1 MLTFNEKTA
10 IYDCIKKQFPDPG
23 LYRVSRITEC
33 LAENGWS
40 PERLGY
46 AGFRELAEEL
56 KEMFTFQDDNNDV
69 FIKTERWQGAER
81 RVGYEGLT
89 SAEGDVFGT
98 EDIELDDENL
108 EMSTGALFALT
119 KYLNNGLTV
128 EEMRQ
133 QIYSCFNS
141 ARENHTLTFLAD
153 KYIFPVGCGEDGRL
167 YNGYIRK
174 NFNFHGK
181 TYYFSFE
188 QTNIYRES
196 PLETRQRELSITDED
211 KVRIYNVLIRT
222 FPAEKPLHMATVS
235 KVLADNGIDK
245 LKLGFYKMKDLLGL
259 LDYLEL
265 QDVVLGGVPQVMVVI
280 HPKEGYGEPLPLRA
294 SNESYA
300 GDIGYVGDE
309 NHRFDIPSERL
320 EEFCNL
326 PPKPLDIIRKFL
338 EDKGRILDIYGIRYE
353 LSADFEKAR
362 ADGTIRCCEQKII
375 FPCHYL
381 REDGTPVEITLKP
394 SAYEGRPWFLYY
406 VDTFSHD
413 HGLRGGSL
421 GRQLE
426 NFAFLGSW
434 SNFLTDLAEKAIDE
448 DWDFQNSS
456 RKNYQILI
464 QYIKYT
470 FCRLKNE
477 GKVCISMDHQ
487 FAAFNT
493 GLVDK
498 HYDDIYACF
507 IPNDP
512 NSGTPWKFTG
522 FCTAAS
528 RGLGKMLVNY
538 FNPLPQP
545 PRYFN
550 NSSDLFYDLD
560 KQLHPDFDH
569 IIIDNIKRLP
579 LKFLSDQFTDNPAA
593 RELCEKINAS
603 SDRFERND
611 LYKELKQLI
620 SDNSSLF
627 IRIQNRIKD
636 AIELT
641 RKRVRWNYKTA
652 IPSYYP
658 KRNSMSLM
666 LPLCLTEDEK
676 PDVAL
681 VVELMQ
687 SGNYQGQT
695 ILTIPQAY
703 VDARLV
709 CRLSSDWLNPS
720 QITAGADENEEPD
733 TVEGTE
739 EEPY

>member
-10 IYDCIKKQFPDPG
+10 IYDCVKKQFPDTG
-23 LYRVSRITEC
+23 LYRISKITEC
-33 LAENGWS
+33 LAENGWA

-46 AGFRELAEEL
+46 ASFRELALEL
-56 KEMFTFQDDNNDV
+56 KEMFTFQDDNNNV
-69 FIKTERWQGAER
+69 FIKTERWLDAEQRGA
-81 RVGYEGLT
+81 G
-89 SAEGDVFGT
+89 SAPAGGDDFGSGAL
-98 EDIELDDENL
+98 ELNDENM
-108 EMSTGALFALT
+108 EVSVGSLFALT
-119 KYLNNGLTV
+119 KILNNGLSV

-133 QIYSCFNS
+133 RIYDCFNS
-141 ARENHTLTFLAD
+141 AKENGKLTFLAD
-153 KYIFPVGCGEDGRL
+153 KYIFPIGVCDDGRL
-167 YNGYIRK
+167 VNGFVRR
-174 NFNFHGK
+174 NFNVRGK
-181 TYYFSFE
+181 IYYFSFE
-188 QTNIYRES
+188 QTHIYCGDDIEVKRREVTL
-196 PLETRQRELSITDED
+196 PDEVKD
-211 KVRIYNVLIRT
+211 RIYDLLT
-222 FPAEKPLHMATVS
+222 SMFPVERSLHMATIS
-235 KVLADNGIDK
+235 KALAESGIDK
-245 LKLGFYKMKDLLGL
+245 AALGFIKMKELLER
-259 LDYLEL
+259 LDFLEL
-265 QDVVLGGVPQVMVVI
+265 NDVVLGGVPQVMVVI
-280 HPKEGYGEPLPLRA
+280 HPREGYVAPH
-294 SNESYA
+294 SVKSYA
-300 GDIGYVGDE
+300 AGTGDIPE
-309 NHRFDIPSERL
+309 LRL

-326 PPKPLDIIRKFL
+326 PPKPLDIIRRFL
-338 EDKGRILDIYGIRYE
+338 EENGRIQDIYGIRHD
-353 LSADFEKAR
+353 LSEDFEKAR
-362 ADGTIRCCEQKII
+362 AEKSIRCFEQKIV
-375 FPCHYL
+375 FPCRYL

-394 SAYEGRPWFLYY
+394 SASEGRPWFVYY
-406 VDTFSHD
+406 VDTLSHE
-413 HGLRGGSL
+413 HGLRGGGL

-434 SNFLTDLAEKAIDE
+434 PNFLADLADKAIDE
-448 DWDFQNSS
+448 EWDFQSS
-456 RKNYQILI
+456 GRKNFQILI
-464 QYIKYT
+464 QYVKYT

-477 GKVCISMDHQ
+477 GKVCISSDRM

-507 IPNDP
+507 VPNDP
-512 NSGTPWKFTG
+512 TSDTPWKFTG

-579 LKFLSDQFTDNPAA
+579 IKFLADQFSDNRPA
-593 RELCEKINAS
+593 RELCEKIS
-603 SDRFERND
+603 VCSDKLERNEM
-611 LYKELKQLI
+611 YRELKQII

-641 RKRVRWNYKTA
+641 KKRVRWNYKTA

-666 LPLCLTEDEK
+666 LPLCLSEDEK

-703 VDARLV
+703 IDARLV

-720 QITAGADENEEPD
+720 QITLGSEENEESENAD
-733 TVEGTE
+733 NTE
-739 EEPY
+739 EEQFGV